1 MAAPQPHIFKGVLIA
16 MSDREDIMDDEA
28 LSAEYVL
35 RLLDAEAERHFETRL
50 AVEPQLRAFVAF
62 WEQEFSSLT
71 DDLLEETPSAQTKT
85 KLLDRLNSTEP
96 KQRFNWGWFAFP
108 ALTAIAVVAFL
119 LISPALRGPAFDPT
133 LHATL
138 KSADGSLHIEAGY
151 APNGNLFKVI
161 PELGKPAVGR
171 DFELWVIGATAEAPV
186 SLGVISADGESLF
199 EITSEIAAL
208 IDGGILAVSDEPKG
222 GSPTGAPTGT
232 ILATGNFFDAKLFT
246 RG

>member
-1 MAAPQPHIFKGVLIA
+1 

-35 RLLDAEAERHFETRL
+35 RLLDADAERHFETRL
-50 AVEPQLRAFVAF
+50 AAEPQLRAHVAF
-62 WEQEFSSLT
+62 WEHEFSILT
-71 DDLLEETPSAQTKT
+71 DDLPQDAPSPQTKK
-85 KLLDRLNSTEP
+85 KLLERLDGPQP
-96 KQRFNWGWFAFP
+96 KRRWALGWFVFP
-108 ALTAIAVVAFL
+108 TLTALVVLAFFVL
-119 LISPALRGPAFDPT
+119 APALRGPAFDPT

-161 PELGKPAVGR
+161 PELGSPADGR
-171 DFELWVIGATAEAPV
+171 DFELWVIGADADAPV
-186 SLGVISADGESLF
+186 SLGVIASDGESLF
-199 EITSEIAAL
+199 EISPETAAL

-232 ILATGNFFDAKLFT
+232 VLATGNFFDAKLFT
-246 RG
+246 SG

>member
-1 MAAPQPHIFKGVLIA
+1 M
-16 MSDREDIMDDEA
+16 
-28 LSAEYVL
+28 
-35 RLLDAEAERHFETRL
+35 
-50 AVEPQLRAFVAF
+50 
-62 WEQEFSSLT
+62 
-71 DDLLEETPSAQTKT
+71 
-85 KLLDRLNSTEP
+85 
-96 KQRFNWGWFAFP
+96 
-108 ALTAIAVVAFL
+108 
-119 LISPALRGPAFDPT
+119 
-133 LHATL
+133 
-138 KSADGSLHIEAGY
+138 
-151 APNGNLFKVI
+151 I